1 MFKRISPPVV
11 IIGAGPAGIACSI
24 QLKRFGLDPLLIE
37 QHHTGGLLHH
47 AHWIENYPGF
57 PAGISGPDL
66 VHLLRRH
73 LKKGRIKVLY
83 DTVQKAVFRN
93 NRFLI
98 KTRQR
103 SILCRTLIIAS
114 GTKPR
119 ILPKSIVDSAIRDR
133 ILYDPRRLRR
143 LRKKT
148 VAIIGAGD
156 AAFDYALGLAPWHR
170 IILLNRGRDPQ
181 CLPLLF
187 DRARREPGVR
197 ILSRFQVRTI
207 RLVPDGIQIN
217 ARDGRRVRA
226 DYVLPALGRLP
237 SLDFLDPGL
246 RARLRSLKAK
256 RQAWLIGDVHG
267 GRFRQA
273 GISVG
278 EGIRCAMEI
287 ADLHRTGSR

>member
-1 MFKRISPPVV
+1 ME
-11 IIGAGPAGIACSI
+11 
-24 QLKRFGLDPLLIE
+24 PLLIE

-66 VHLLRRH
+66 VNLLRRH
-73 LKKGRIKVLY
+73 LKKGRIKVLH
-83 DTVQKAVFRN
+83 DTVLKAAFRN

-103 SILCRTLIIAS
+103 SIPCRTLVIAS

-119 ILPKSIVDSAIRDR
+119 ILPKSIVDEAIRDR
-133 ILYDPRRLRR
+133 ILYDPRRLRNR
-143 LRKKT
+143 RKKT
-148 VAIIGAGD
+148 VCIIGAGD
-156 AAFDYALGLAPWHR
+156 AAFDYALGLAPRHR

-187 DRARREPGVR
+187 DRARREPGVC

-207 RLVPDGIQIN
+207 KLVPDGIQIN
-217 ARDGRRVRA
+217 ARDGRCVRA

-237 SLDFLDPGL
+237 SLDFLDPAM
-246 RARLRSLKAK
+246 RTRFSSLRSKH
-256 RQAWLIGDVHG
+256 RAWVIGDVRN

-278 EGIRCAMEI
+278 DGIRCAMEI
-287 ADLHRTGSR
+287 AGLHRTGSS